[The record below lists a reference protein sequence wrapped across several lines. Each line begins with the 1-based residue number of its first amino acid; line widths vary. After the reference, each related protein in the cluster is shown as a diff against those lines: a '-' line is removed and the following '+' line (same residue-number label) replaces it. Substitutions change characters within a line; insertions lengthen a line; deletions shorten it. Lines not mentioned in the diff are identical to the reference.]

1 MYKKERTSYMQD
13 IKSGLSD
20 SEVIKYREKYGENKL
35 EKGKKKSFF
44 SLFISNFSDPIIR
57 VLLIALFINTVFM
70 FPEINWFEAGGIA
83 LSICISTLVS
93 TLSEYSNENAFE
105 KLREQNEGSISLVRR
120 DGKIREIGAEEIVV
134 NDIIVLNPG
143 MRIQADAELFSG
155 ELSVDESALTGESVE
170 VKKNED
176 DKKLLKGALVCSGYA
191 EARVRSVGKDT
202 YYGKIAGELS
212 VDTRPSPLKHRLSVL
227 AHSISKIGY
236 ITAVLVALVYLF
248 NSVVIDSHM
257 DRAEMLFKLKDIK
270 FMLSTLLSAV
280 TLAVSVIV
288 VAVPEGLPMMI
299 TVVLSSNMKKMMRD
313 NVIVRKLTG
322 IETSGNINLLFTDKT
337 GTLTEGV
344 LKMKELYTSYGD
356 KISSFNSLNDG
367 IYKKRLTQC
376 AILCGNNE
384 INKKKIISAN
394 PTDKAICEFIRE
406 GSCKGEVID
415 KIPFDSTKKYSA
427 TVIKEEEKKLTL
439 FKGAPEK
446 ILNMSQ
452 KYMDVYGGL
461 RDFNTKERA
470 FTDLKEYT
478 TSSYRVV
485 AMAIK
490 EGDST
495 ELDNL
500 IFLGFA
506 IIRDKVRKEVPLAIR
521 TVTDAGVGVIMI
533 TGDNK
538 DTAEAVAKE
547 CGIITPYSQRK
558 LVLTGD
564 ELSLLSDSEIE
575 GIMDRIAVI
584 ARVLPSDKSRL
595 VRIGQNMGYVVGMTG
610 DGINDAPSRKAADV
624 GFSMGSGT
632 EVAKDAGDIVIS
644 DNNFNSICKAILY
657 GRTIFNS
664 IRKFIVFQLTVNLGA
679 TGISLIGPFI
689 GIDSPVTVAQMLWV
703 NIIMDT
709 LGALAFASEPPL
721 KEYMR
726 TMPRSRDEAI
736 LSKSMLKK
744 VFINSAF
751 ILSLCIWF
759 LKSDTTCMILQRC
772 DEKYILSAFF
782 AMFCFM
788 CIFVCFMSRTDRLNI
803 FAHVSKNKSF
813 IFIMMLIACVQIS
826 FIYLSGDIFR
836 CVPLTFHDLIAVILI
851 SSSVTLFDFIRKICL
866 KYMIFK
872 RGNIKEYSFII

>member
-1 MYKKERTSYMQD
+1 MQD
-13 IKSGLSD
+13 IKVGLSE

-35 EKGKKKSFF
+35 ERGKKKSFF
-44 SLFISNFSDPIIR
+44 SLFVSNFSDPIIK
-57 VLLIALFINTVFM
+57 VLLIALFVNTVFM
-70 FPEINWFEAGGIA
+70 FPDINWFEAGGIA

-93 TLSEYSNENAFE
+93 TLSEYSNENALE
-105 KLREQNEGSISLVRR
+105 KLREQSNSGASLVRR
-120 DGKIREIGAEEIVV
+120 EGKIKEINAEEIVV

-143 MRIQADAELFSG
+143 MRIQADAELISG
-155 ELSVDESALTGESVE
+155 ELSVDESALTGESAE
-170 VKKNED
+170 VKKGAD
-176 DKKLLKGALVCSGYA
+176 DKKLLKGALICSGYG
-191 EARVRSVGKDT
+191 EARVHSVGKDT
-202 YYGKIAGELS
+202 YYGKIAGELNI
-212 VDTRPSPLKHRLSVL
+212 DTRPSPLKHRLSAL
-227 AHSISKIGY
+227 AKSISRIGY
-236 ITAVLVALVYLF
+236 ITAVLVAFAYLF

-257 DRAEMLFKLKDIK
+257 NRVEMLSRLTNIK

-280 TLAVSVIV
+280 TLAVSVVV

-337 GTLTEGV
+337 GTLTEGI
-344 LKMKELYTSYGD
+344 LKMKELYTADGE
-356 KISSFNSLNDG
+356 KIRSFGNLNEG

-376 AILCGNNE
+376 SILCGNNE
-384 INKKKIISAN
+384 FNGKKIISAN
-394 PTDKAICEFIRE
+394 PTDKAICEFVK
-406 GSCKGEVID
+406 SSVVKGDIID
-415 KIPFDSTKKYSA
+415 KIPFDSVKKYSA
-427 TVIKEEEKKLTL
+427 TVIREDGKRLAL

-446 ILNMSQ
+446 IISMSQ
-452 KYMDVYGGL
+452 KYMDVYGFL
-461 RDFNTKERA
+461 RNFDSKTRVLE
-470 FTDLKEYT
+470 DLKEYT
-478 TSSYRVV
+478 SSSYRVV

-490 EGDST
+490 EDGSA
-495 ELDNL
+495 ELEDL

-506 IIRDKVRKEVPLAIR
+506 VIRDKIRKEVPSAIR

-547 CGIITPYSQRK
+547 CGIITPYSKRK
-558 LVLTGD
+558 LVLTGE
-564 ELSLLSDSEIE
+564 ELALLTDRDIE
-575 GIMDRIAVI
+575 MVIDRIAVI

-595 VRIGQNMGYVVGMTG
+595 VRIGQSMGYVVGMTG
-610 DGINDAPSRKAADV
+610 DGINDAPSLKAADV

-632 EVAKDAGDIVIS
+632 EVAKDAGDIIIS

-664 IRKFIVFQLTVNLGA
+664 IRRFIAFQLTVNLGA

-721 KEYMR
+721 NEYMKS
-726 TMPRSRDEAI
+726 MPRNRDEAI

-744 VFINSAF
+744 VLVNSAY

-759 LKSDTTCMILQRC
+759 LKSDTTCMILQRS

-782 AMFCFM
+782 AMLCFM

-813 IFIMMLIACVQIS
+813 ILIMMLIALVQIS

-836 CVPLTFHDLIAVILI
+836 CVPLTFHDLICVILI
-851 SSSVTLFDFIRKICL
+851 SSSVTVFDFVRKICL
-866 KYMIFK
+866 KYIMLK
-872 RGNIKEYSFII
+872 RGNIRK